1 MYLYTLFLLT
11 GISSVEDLNLNFTL
25 NNSLLISWS
34 PPAYHSSD
42 VTIEFYTYEVVV
54 TDQEG
59 TVITNS
65 TLNDTS
71 IEITNITECDTFTAS
86 VLALLAA
93 YGYTS
98 LVSTTEGTNGIQS
111 IYHISLW
118 L

>member
-11 GISSVEDLNLNFTL
+11 GISFVEDLNLNFTL

-42 VTIEFYTYEVVV
+42 VTIDALYTYIVVV

-59 TVITNS
+59 MLITNS
-65 TLNDTS
+65 TLNNTS
-71 IEITNITECDTFTAS
+71 IEITNITECDTFIAS

-111 IYHISLW
+111 IYHISL
-118 L
+118 